1 MGHPMNQNKNNNL
14 RLAWFALGLIGASAV
29 ANGTENGAPTTAIG
43 VYDFGAGMMPPATP
57 FGTVGLRTAFYSANV
72 RKDRHGRAEDNNLSL
87 DVLSIAAA
95 YLHMTD
101 YTVLGAKY
109 GYGAVVPF
117 FKMDA
122 SMRVQTPVGPLDLE
136 ADPFRLADIQVLPVI
151 LQWTLSPNLFV
162 NAQLQIQA
170 PTGDYDEDRLI
181 SPGLNHWTFS
191 PILNATYLSDT
202 GFEVSSSFEV
212 DVNTRNHAT
221 DYKNGVEYR
230 HEFAVGQHVGP
241 WTLGVGGY
249 YYRQFTDDDAPGLE
263 AGNRARVMAAGPA
276 VGYFKP
282 GMPPVWL
289 HVYKEFD
296 ARNRAEGYTTALRI
310 SHSF

>member
-1 MGHPMNQNKNNNL
+1 MNQNKKTNSL
-14 RLAWFALGLIGASAV
+14 RCTCFGLGMIGLCAAV
-29 ANGTENGAPTTAIG
+29 QATENGAPTTAVG

-72 RKDRHGRAEDNNLSL
+72 QKDRHGNALDNRFSL
-87 DVLSIAAA
+87 DVLSIGVA
-95 YLHMTD
+95 YMRMTD

-109 GYGAVVPF
+109 GFGAVVPF
-117 FKMDA
+117 FQMDA
-122 SMRVQTPVGPLDLE
+122 SVRVQTPVGPLDLE

-162 NAQLQIQA
+162 NAQFQVQA
-170 PTGDYDEDRLI
+170 PTGDYDKNRLI

-191 PILNATYLSDT
+191 PILNATYISDS
-202 GFEVSSSFEV
+202 GFEVSSSFEA
-212 DVNTRNHAT
+212 DINTRNEAT
-221 DYKNGVEYR
+221 DYKSGVEYR

-241 WTLGVGGY
+241 WTVGMGGY

-263 AGNRARVMAAGPA
+263 SGNRARVMAVGPA
-276 VGYFKP
+276 VNYFKP

-296 ARNRAEGYTTALRI
+296 ARNRAEGYTAALRI
-310 SHSF
+310 SQSF

>member
-1 MGHPMNQNKNNNL
+1 MIHNNNSSVRTFTL
-14 RLAWFALGLIGASAV
+14 FTLGLLGFCATAH
-29 ANGTENGAPTTAIG
+29 GTENGAPTTAVG

-57 FGTVGLRTAFYSANV
+57 FGTLGLRTSFYSANTQ
-72 RKDRHGRAEDNNLSL
+72 KDRHGRSLDNNFSL
-87 DVLSIAAA
+87 DVLSIGVA
-95 YLHMTD
+95 YMRMTD

-109 GYGAVVPF
+109 GFGAVVPF

-122 SMRVQTPVGPLDLE
+122 SVKVPTPIGPLSLE
-136 ADPFRLADIQVLPVI
+136 ADPFRMADVQLLPLI
-151 LQWTLSPNLFV
+151 LQWNLSPNLFI
-162 NAQLQIQA
+162 NTQLQIQT
-170 PTGDYDEDRLI
+170 PTGDYDKNRLV

-191 PILNATYLSDT
+191 PIVNATYITDS

-241 WTLGVGGY
+241 WTVGLGGY

-263 AGNRARVMAAGPA
+263 AGNRARILAIGPA
-276 VGYFKP
+276 LSYFKP
-282 GMPPVWL
+282 GLPPVWL
-289 HVYKEFD
+289 HVYKEHD
-296 ARNRAEGYTTALRI
+296 ASNRAEGYTMALRI
-310 SHSF
+310 SQSF

>member
-1 MGHPMNQNKNNNL
+1 MNQNKKAN
-14 RLAWFALGLIGASAV
+14 AWRCIGLSLGLIGACGA
-29 ANGTENGAPTTAIG
+29 AHGTENGAPTTAFG

-72 RKDRHGRAEDNNLSL
+72 QKDRHGKSVDNNLSL
-87 DVLSIAAA
+87 DILSIGVA
-95 YLHMTD
+95 YMRMTD

-109 GYGAVVPF
+109 GFGAVVPF
-117 FKMDA
+117 FQMDA
-122 SMRVQTPVGPLDLE
+122 SLQVQTPVGPLDLE
-136 ADPFRLADIQVLPVI
+136 ADPFRMADIQVLPVI

-162 NAQLQIQA
+162 NAQFQIQA
-170 PTGDYDEDRLI
+170 PTGDYDKDRLI

-191 PILNATYLSDT
+191 PILNATYISDS
-202 GFEVSSSFEV
+202 GFEVSSSFEA
-212 DVNTRNHAT
+212 DINTRNHAT

-241 WTLGVGGY
+241 WTVGVGGF

-263 AGNRARVMAAGPA
+263 AGNRARVLAVGPA
-276 VGYFKP
+276 VSYFKP

-289 HVYKEFD
+289 HVYKELD

>member
-1 MGHPMNQNKNNNL
+1 MNQNKNNNVW
-14 RLAWFALGLIGASAV
+14 RFTCFTLGLIGFCAGAH
-29 ANGTENGAPTTAIG
+29 GTENGAPTTAVG

-72 RKDRHGRAEDNNLSL
+72 QKDRHGNSADNNFSL
-87 DVLSIAAA
+87 DVLSIGVA
-95 YLHMTD
+95 YMRMTD

-109 GYGAVVPF
+109 GFGTVVPF

-122 SMRVQTPVGPLDLE
+122 SVQVQTPVGPLDLQ
-136 ADPFRLADIQVLPVI
+136 ADPFRLADVQFLPVI

-162 NAQLQIQA
+162 NTQFQIQA
-170 PTGDYDEDRLI
+170 PTGDYDKNRLI

-191 PILNATYLSDT
+191 PIVNATYLSDS

-212 DVNTRNHAT
+212 DVNTRNNAT

-230 HEFAVGQHVGP
+230 HEFAVGQHAGP
-241 WTLGVGGY
+241 WTVEVGGY
-249 YYRQFTDDDAPGLE
+249 YYRQFSDDDAPGLE
-263 AGNRARVMAAGPA
+263 SGNRARVMAVGPA
-276 VGYFKP
+276 VSYFKP
-282 GMPPVWL
+282 GIPPVWL

-296 ARNRAEGYTTALRI
+296 ARNRAEGYTAALRI
-310 SHSF
+310 SQSF

>member
-1 MGHPMNQNKNNNL
+1 MSQNKKTNRL
-14 RLAWFALGLIGASAV
+14 RCMCFTLGMLGLCAAV
-29 ANGTENGAPTTAIG
+29 QATENGAPTTAVG

-57 FGTVGLRTAFYSANV
+57 YGTVGLRTAFYSANV
-72 RKDRHGRAEDNNLSL
+72 QKDRHGKALDNNFSL
-87 DVLSIAAA
+87 DVLSIGLA
-95 YLHMTD
+95 YMRMTD

-109 GYGAVVPF
+109 GFGTVVPF

-122 SMRVQTPVGPLDLE
+122 SVRVQTPVGPLDLE

-162 NAQLQIQA
+162 NAQFQVQA
-170 PTGDYDEDRLI
+170 PTGDYDKDRLI

-191 PILNATYLSDT
+191 PILNATYISDS
-202 GFEVSSSFEV
+202 GFEVSSSFEA
-212 DVNTRNHAT
+212 DINTRNEDT

-241 WTLGVGGY
+241 WTVGVGGY

-263 AGNRARVMAAGPA
+263 SGNRARVMAVGPA
-276 VGYFKP
+276 VSYFKP

-289 HVYKEFD
+289 HVYKELD
-296 ARNRAEGYTTALRI
+296 ARNRAEGYTAALRI
-310 SHSF
+310 SQSF